1 MSALNSLPL
10 PVVRLLAFFHEELS
24 ERRPGRVPQTMQ
36 LWVGCLLVILI
47 SMTFVMR
54 RAINALYLVR

>member
-24 ERRPGRVPQTMQ
+24 ERRPGRVPQ
-36 LWVGCLLVILI
+36 LPAGDSDLDD
-47 SMTFVMR
+47 F
-54 RAINALYLVR
+54 

>member
-47 SMTFVMR
+47 SMTLR
-54 RAINALYLVR
+54 SLLWRYH